1 MSAAAIEEQGS
12 LVRKLKADPAFGPT
26 HDDTKEAIKVLKE
39 LKAAAAPVKDPKQQK
54 AKVANPKEQKPGQ
67 LEKGQSGPSQIIIGI
82 TTEKDQDFSDW
93 YSQVLIKSDML
104 EYYDVSGCYIL
115 KPWSYSIWE
124 KVQRWFDDEIK
135 ALGVEN
141 ASFPLFV
148 SNKVLQ
154 KEKDHIEGFA
164 PEVAWVTKAGK
175 NDLEEPIA
183 IRPTSETVMYP
194 YYAKWIRSH
203 RDLPYRLNQW
213 NSVVRWEFK
222 TPQPFIRTR
231 EFLWQEGHTAFMT
244 RKEAEDEVMQILE
257 LYYRVYTEL
266 LAVPMIK
273 GIKTEKEKF
282 AGGLYTSTIE
292 GFISTTGRGIQ
303 SATSHCLGQNFSK
316 MFNIAVEDPE
326 NNGEKLNVWQ
336 NSWGLS
342 TRCIGVMTMVHGDN
356 KGLVLPPRVAHTQ
369 VVVVPCGITAKS
381 TADDKKKIYD
391 GIDEIV
397 KTLRKSAIRVKADL
411 RDNYTTGYKFS
422 DWELKGVPV
431 RIEFGP
437 KDAEK
442 RQVLTARRDTAEKAS
457 FPLADLGTSIAKLLE
472 TVQADMYSKAKAE
485 YDSHV
490 IKVTEWADF
499 VPALDK
505 KNVILTPFCKME
517 ACEDKIKDNSARQV
531 NGDEPVD
538 ERAPSMGAKSL
549 CIPLEQPESEEE
561 TKKRK
566 CVSCGEQAQA
576 WTLFGRSY

>member
-1 MSAAAIEEQGS
+1 MSSEVDQQAA
-12 LVRKLKADPAFGPT
+12 LVRKLKGDPEIGPS
-26 HDDTKEAIKVLKE
+26 HDDTKAAIEKLLT
-39 LKAAAAPVKDPKQQK
+39 LKAAANPVKEPKQQK
-54 AKVANPKEQKPGQ
+54 TKVANPKDKGQ
-67 LEKGQSGPSQIIIGI
+67 EKGQAASGPVIIGI
-82 TTEKDQDFSDW
+82 TVEKEKDFSDW
-93 YSQVLIKSDML
+93 YSQVLVKSDML

-115 KPWSYSIWE
+115 KPWSYSVWE

-135 ALGVEN
+135 DLGVEN

-164 PEVAWVTKAGK
+164 PEVAWVTRAGK
-175 NDLEEPIA
+175 NELEEPIA

-222 TPQPFIRTR
+222 TPQPFLRTR
-231 EFLWQEGHTAFMT
+231 EFLWQEGHTAFLT
-244 RKEAEDEVMQILE
+244 RKEAETEVMQILD

-266 LAVPMIK
+266 LAIPMIK

-282 AGGLYTSTIE
+282 AGGLYTSTVE
-292 GFISTTGRGIQ
+292 GFIPTTGRGIQ

-316 MFNIAVEDPE
+316 MFGITVEDPDHA
-326 NNGEKLNVWQ
+326 GEKLNVWQ

-369 VVVVPCGITAKS
+369 IIVVPCGVTAKS
-381 TADDKKKIYD
+381 TAEDKNKIFD
-391 GIDEIV
+391 GVDEIV
-397 KTLRKSAIRVKADL
+397 KTLKKSGIRARADL
-411 RDNYTTGYKFS
+411 RDTYTTGYKFA
-422 DWELKGVPV
+422 DWELKGVPIRV
-431 RIEFGP
+431 EFGP

-442 RQVLTARRDTAEKAS
+442 RQVLTARRDTAEKTTV
-457 FPLADLGTSIAKLLE
+457 PLDGLAKSMNEMLE
-472 TVQADMYSKAKAE
+472 KIQEDMYQKAKTE
-485 YDSHV
+485 YDAHV
-490 IKVTEWADF
+490 IKVTEWSKF
-499 VPALDK
+499 VPALDA
-505 KNVILTPFCKME
+505 KNVILVPFCKTE
-517 ACEDKIKDNSARQV
+517 SCEDKIKENSARQV
-531 NGDEPVD
+531 DGDEPVD

-561 TKKRK
+561 TRKRK
-566 CVSCGEQAQA
+566 CVSCGEQAQC

>member
-1 MSAAAIEEQGS
+1 MSSEIDQQGA
-12 LVRKLKADPAFGPT
+12 LVRKLKSDPEFGPT
-26 HDDTKEAIKVLKE
+26 HDDTKEAIKKLLE
-39 LKAAAAPVKDPKQQK
+39 LKAAAAPVKDVKQQK
-54 AKVANPKEQKPGQ
+54 AKVSNPKEKKQTGRDNAQ
-67 LEKGQSGPSQIIIGI
+67 AGAGPVIIGI
-82 TTEKDQDFSDW
+82 TSEKEKDFSDW
-93 YSQVLIKSDML
+93 YSQVLVKSDML

-135 ALGVEN
+135 ELGVEN

-148 SNKVLQ
+148 SAKVLQ

-222 TPQPFIRTR
+222 TPQPFLRTR
-231 EFLWQEGHTAFMT
+231 EFLWQEGHTAFLT
-244 RKEAEDEVMQILE
+244 RKEAEEEVVQILD

-316 MFNIAVEDPE
+316 MFGINVEDPE

-369 VVVVPCGITAKS
+369 VIVVPCGVTNKS
-381 TADDKKKIYD
+381 SAEDKKKIFD
-391 GIDEIV
+391 GVDAII
-397 KTLRKSAIRVKADL
+397 KTLKKSGIRARADL
-411 RDNYTTGYKFS
+411 RDTYTTGYKFS
-422 DWELKGVPV
+422 DWEMKGVPI

-442 RQVLTARRDTAEKAS
+442 QQVLTARRDTGEKS
-457 FPLADLGTSIAKLLE
+457 TLAIEGLGSSMVALLE
-472 TVQADMYSKAKAE
+472 KVQSDMYQKAKTD

-490 IKVTEWADF
+490 IKVTEWSEF
-499 VPALDK
+499 VPALDA
-505 KNVILTPFCKME
+505 KNVILTPFCKTE
-517 ACEDKIKDNSARQV
+517 ECEDKIKEKSARQV
-531 NGDEPVD
+531 DGDEAVD

-549 CIPLEQPESEEE
+549 CIPLDQPETVEE
-561 TKKRK
+561 TLKRK
-566 CVSCGEQAQA
+566 CVSCGNQAQC